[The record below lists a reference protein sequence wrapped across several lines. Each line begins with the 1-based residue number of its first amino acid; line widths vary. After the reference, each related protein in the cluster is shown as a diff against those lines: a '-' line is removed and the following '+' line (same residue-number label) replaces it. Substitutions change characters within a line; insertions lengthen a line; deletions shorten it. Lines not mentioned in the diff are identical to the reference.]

1 MNADR
6 FFSAHP
12 FSHSLWQATASDV
25 PTSHPLEEGAHYD
38 VLVVGAGIAGAVAAL
53 RLQAEGVN
61 VAIIDADE
69 PGSGA
74 TGRSGGFIV
83 PSFSAVSP
91 RQLYNS
97 RGAGAEKLLGEI
109 AGSADLLFQLVK
121 EYDIDCG
128 GGQGGW
134 FQPVHSEA
142 GLEGSRQDLDLW
154 RAVGADID
162 ILDAAET
169 CRRTGLEGYRGSLL
183 AHSGGAVHPVKLIY
197 GLLRAATERGAKLHT
212 HCRARGIERRDGRWW
227 ANTEQGTI
235 TGERLLVCTNARSAD
250 LGLERCIVPLRV
262 CQVATKPLGPSAR
275 EGLIGQGQSVA
286 DTRRNLFTYRFD
298 EQWRL
303 ITGAMPV
310 LPMLNTEALGKAL
323 ASRLARSLNLA
334 QVPEIEYL
342 WFGQASVTHD
352 RLPAIYDIGPD
363 GWALTACNGRGLA
376 ASAMLASRVAEMLL
390 KDDPSCLPLTPV
402 RPEAIHAR
410 PLQVLGARLYSL
422 YGRICDTVRT

>member
-6 FFSAHP
+6 FFRTHP
-12 FSHSLWQATASDV
+12 FSHSLWQATANDV
-25 PTSHPLEEGAHYD
+25 PTGHPLEENARYD

-53 RLQAEGVN
+53 RLQAGGAN

-91 RQLYNS
+91 RQLYS
-97 RGAGAEKLLGEI
+97 KRGAGAEKLLREI

-121 EYDIDCG
+121 EYNIDCG
-128 GGQGGW
+128 GGQEGW

-142 GLEGSRQDLDLW
+142 GLEGSRLDLDMW
-154 RAVGADID
+154 RAVGADME
-162 ILDAAET
+162 ILDATET
-169 CRRTGLEGYRGSLL
+169 IRRTGLKGYQGSIL
-183 AHSGGAVHPVKLIY
+183 APSGGAVHPVKLIY
-197 GLLRAATERGAKLHT
+197 GLLHTATERGAKLHT
-212 HCRARGIERRDGRWW
+212 RCRAKGIERRAGRWW
-227 ANTEQGTI
+227 ADTEQGSI
-235 TGERLLVCTNARSAD
+235 SGERLLVCTNARSAD

-262 CQVATKPLGPSAR
+262 CQVATEPLEPSAR

-310 LPMLNTEALGKAL
+310 LPIQNTEALGKSL
-323 ASRLARSLNLA
+323 ASRLARFLNLA
-334 QVPEIEYL
+334 QAPKIEYL

-390 KDDPSCLPLTPV
+390 KDDTSYLPLTPA
-402 RPEAIHAR
+402 RPESIHVR

-422 YGRICDTVRT
+422 YGRVCDAVST